1 MKTITIRFTVERHD
15 YKATSSA
22 PAHYETAYYWDG
34 KKIAEYDSMKD
45 VIYLNSRKIAKPNG
59 DSIYNRALNG
69 GYSERFRYMFDA
81 LGVDETSTLSEYMD
95 L

>member
-1 MKTITIRFTVERHD
+1 MKTITINFTVEWRD
-15 YKATSSA
+15 YKATSFA
-22 PAHYETAYYWDG
+22 PAYYVKAYYWDG
-34 KKIAEYDSMKD
+34 KKIAEYDSRKD
-45 VIYLNSRKIAKPNG
+45 VIYLDSRKIAKPNG

-69 GYSERFRYMFDA
+69 GYGRRFRHMFDA

>member
-1 MKTITIRFTVERHD
+1 MAKARFEVVRHD
-15 YKATSSA
+15 YKTTRISA
-22 PAHYETAYYWDG
+22 AYFTNVYYWYG
-34 KKIAEYDSMKD
+34 EKIAEYDSRKD

-69 GYSERFRYMFDA
+69 GYGRRFRYMFAA